1 VLGLNIRQYQA
12 QDREAVVALWERCNL
27 TRARNDPVK
36 DIERKLKVGP
46 ELFLVGLIDG
56 KIVATVM
63 GGYDGHRGWVYYLG
77 VSPEHRRRGYAHR
90 LMDAGTEKLLD
101 MGCPKINIQVRGDN
115 RPALG
120 FYEKIGYAAEDRVSL
135 ARRLVED

>member
-1 VLGLNIRQYQA
+1 MLDLSVRQYQA
-12 QDREAVVALWERCNL
+12 QDREAVVTLWERCNL
-27 TRARNDPVK
+27 THACNDPVK

-46 ELFLVGLIDG
+46 ELFLIGLIDG

-77 VSPEHRRRGYAHR
+77 VSPEHRRRGYGYR
-90 LMDAGTEKLLD
+90 MMDAVTGRLLD

-115 RPALG
+115 RLALG

-135 ARRLVED
+135 ARRLVDD